1 MIAPSKD
8 FDQFCELKERRNK
21 RKRRNRSIGGGDCNA
36 ILRVKV
42 PPMPMAVVVLLL
54 LLSPLIT
61 TNKKSSDRESISNLV
76 VGEVDAFVS
85 GGSHTRNRVVSISL
99 NSNNRFFPL
108 SLSPSSEQQQQQQQ
122 QKMSHQEHQQYYPPF
137 SPTGTHTLNPVEM
150 WCTTNLSRWYRQSL
164 KIKCPFFRRR
174 STDLLDGLESIMR
187 FLIIRHKSLPLIG
200 PPLAWTATRTTT
212 DNIHT
217 VMVDGLSRTSHGSC
231 PWYATTSSADTD
243 SRKTT
248 NLSPQTLLDIIRN
261 DWKPTTSKGYYLTG
275 KLSQSIYRDDCF
287 FEGPDPDMPVRGL
300 HKYLNAASQLF
311 ETKSSTAE
319 LLDISII
326 KNKRVVEEE
335 EEIFRE
341 NPVTNTFP
349 LTIRDRITS
358 SSSSSG
364 FDDDVPFVIVAE
376 WKLSGV
382 LHLPWH
388 PKLPTWTG
396 RTIYHFD
403 SNHLVKRHEE
413 EWDISVL
420 QAFTQTLWPQLG
432 NKIWHHQQEDQ

>member
-1 MIAPSKD
+1 MTPP
-8 FDQFCELKERRNK
+8 LKNFQQCRLQEQRTTRR
-21 RKRRNRSIGGGDCNA
+21 RKRRNSFGGGDGR
-36 ILRVKV
+36 ILAM
-42 PPMPMAVVVLLL
+42 PMPMPMPMPVLVLLL
-54 LLSPLIT
+54 LFMT
-61 TNKKSSDRESISNLV
+61 TYRDSSDRQYRSISV
-76 VGEVDAFVS
+76 TSVGRVNAFVS
-85 GGSHTRNRVVSISL
+85 GGGHTRSRVCNSI
-99 NSNNRFFPL
+99 NSNNKFLRL
-108 SLSPSSEQQQQQQQ
+108 SLSPSSEQQQQQ
-122 QKMSHQEHQQYYPPF
+122 PPF
-137 SPTGTHTLNPVEM
+137 SPTGTHSLNPVEM
-150 WCTTNLSRWYRQSL
+150 WCTTNLSHWYRQSL

-200 PPLAWTATRTTT
+200 PPLAWTATRTTDQILSKQNSGGISIKSSST
-212 DNIHT
+212 L
-217 VMVDGLSRTSHGSC
+217 MVDELSLMSSGSSA
-231 PWYATTSSADTD
+231 YATASTATTEPI
-243 SRKTT
+243 KTMD
-248 NLSPQTLLDIIRN
+248 LSPQTLLDIIRN

-326 KNKRVVEEE
+326 KNNKVVEEDE
-335 EEIFRE
+335 VVRE
-341 NPVTNTFP
+341 NQVTTTF
-349 LTIRDRITS
+349 LQTIRDRITS
-358 SSSSSG
+358 SSSSTG
-364 FDDDVPFVIVAE
+364 LDDDDDVLFVIVAE

-432 NKIWHHQQEDQ
+432 NEIWHHQQQEQQ

>member
-1 MIAPSKD
+1 MTPP
-8 FDQFCELKERRNK
+8 LKNFQQCRLQEQRKIRRRRN
-21 RKRRNRSIGGGDCNA
+21 SSGGGDGR
-36 ILRVKV
+36 IL
-42 PPMPMAVVVLLL
+42 PMQMPMAAVVLLL
-54 LLSPLIT
+54 LFMT
-61 TNKKSSDRESISNLV
+61 TYRDSSDRQYRSISV
-76 VGEVDAFVS
+76 TSVGRVNAFVS
-85 GGSHTRNRVVSISL
+85 GGGHTRSRVCNSI
-99 NSNNRFFPL
+99 NSNNKFLRL
-108 SLSPSSEQQQQQQQ
+108 SLSPSSEQQQQQ
-122 QKMSHQEHQQYYPPF
+122 PPF
-137 SPTGTHTLNPVEM
+137 SPTGTHSLNPVEM
-150 WCTTNLSRWYRQSL
+150 WCTTNLSHWYRQSL

-200 PPLAWTATRTTT
+200 PPLAWTATRTTDQILSKQNSGGISIKSSST
-212 DNIHT
+212 L
-217 VMVDGLSRTSHGSC
+217 MVDELSLMSSGSSA
-231 PWYATTSSADTD
+231 YATASTATTEPI
-243 SRKTT
+243 KTMD
-248 NLSPQTLLDIIRN
+248 LSPQTLLDIIRN

-326 KNKRVVEEE
+326 KNNKVVEEDE
-335 EEIFRE
+335 VVRE
-341 NPVTNTFP
+341 NQVTTTF
-349 LTIRDRITS
+349 LQTIRDRITS
-358 SSSSSG
+358 SSSSTG
-364 FDDDVPFVIVAE
+364 LDDDDDVLFVIVAE

-432 NKIWHHQQEDQ
+432 NEIWHHQQQEQQ

>member
-1 MIAPSKD
+1 MTPP
-8 FDQFCELKERRNK
+8 LKNFQQCRLQEQRKIRRRRN
-21 RKRRNRSIGGGDCNA
+21 SSGGGDGR
-36 ILRVKV
+36 IL
-42 PPMPMAVVVLLL
+42 PMQMPMAAVVLLL
-54 LLSPLIT
+54 LFMT
-61 TNKKSSDRESISNLV
+61 TYRDSSDRQYRSISV
-76 VGEVDAFVS
+76 TSVGRVNAFVS
-85 GGSHTRNRVVSISL
+85 GGSHTRIRVSNII
-99 NSNNRFFPL
+99 NSNNKFLQL
-108 SLSPSSEQQQQQQQ
+108 SLSPSSQQQQQQRRQQQQQQQ
-122 QKMSHQEHQQYYPPF
+122 PPF
-137 SPTGTHTLNPVEM
+137 SPTGTHSLNPVEM
-150 WCTTNLSRWYRQSL
+150 WCTRNLSHLYRQSL

-200 PPLAWTATRTTT
+200 PPLAWTTSRTT
-212 DNIHT
+212 DQILSKQYSGGINIKSSST
-217 VMVDGLSRTSHGSC
+217 VMVDELSLTSPGSSA
-231 PWYATTSSADTD
+231 YATASTATTD
-243 SRKTT
+243 SIKTT
-248 NLSPQTLLDIIRN
+248 DLSLQTLLDIIRS

-319 LLDISII
+319 LLNISII
-326 KNKRVVEEE
+326 KINKVVEED
-335 EEIFRE
+335 EIVRE
-341 NPVTNTFP
+341 NPATDTF
-349 LTIRDRITS
+349 LQTIRDRITS
-358 SSSSSG
+358 SSEG
-364 FDDDVPFVIVAE
+364 LDDDYDVPFVIVAE
-376 WKLSGV
+376 WRLSGV

-432 NKIWHHQQEDQ
+432 NEIWHHQQQEQQ